1 MSIPKNSKEIESRL
15 SHITTAIRES
25 YEKHGGI
32 KHLEE
37 PCLPSTKEV
46 GKLVKLLSTIMF
58 PGFYEEATGDNN
70 HLEGYLLAQCSN
82 ALECLSDLIQKSLR
96 HECKD
101 GIDCFRTEG
110 ECWDRAVEI
119 TYLLLE
125 NIPEIREVMNIDIKA
140 AYDGDPAATSYYEV
154 VLSYPSVRAILVY
167 RLAHFL
173 ELQEVP
179 YIPRMMSE
187 FIHEK
192 TGIDIH
198 PGAEIGP
205 GFFIDHGTGVVI
217 GCTSVLGKNVKFYQ
231 HVTLGALSLSNV
243 DKIRKAKKKRHPTVE
258 DDVTIYAGATILG
271 GKTVIQKGS
280 VIGGNVWLTRS
291 VPPYTTVTFDSP
303 YLIFK
308 QKDKKVEKYVIDYQI

>member
-1 MSIPKNSKEIESRL
+1 MDNPINSKENESRL
-15 SHITTAIRES
+15 SHITTAISKS

-37 PCLPSTKEV
+37 PILPSKKEV

-58 PGFYEEATGDNN
+58 PGFYEEATNDKN
-70 HLEGYLLAQCSN
+70 HLEGYLLVQCSN

-96 HECKD
+96 HECKE
-101 GIDCFRTEG
+101 GIGCTLTEG
-110 ECWDRAVEI
+110 ECWDHAVEI
-119 TYLLLE
+119 SYLLLE
-125 NIPEIREVMNIDIKA
+125 NIPEIREVMNLDIKA
-140 AYDGDPAATSYYEV
+140 AYDGDPAATSYFEV

-173 ELQEVP
+173 EMQKVP

-187 FIHEK
+187 YIHEK

-217 GCTSVLGKNVKFYQ
+217 GCTSVLGKNIKFYQ

-243 DKIRKAKKKRHPTVE
+243 DKIRKAKRKRHPTVE
-258 DDVTIYAGATILG
+258 DDVTIYAGSTILG

-308 QKDKKVEKYVIDYQI
+308 HKDKKVEKYVVDYQI

>member
-1 MSIPKNSKEIESRL
+1 MNNPINSKENESRL
-15 SHITTAIRES
+15 SHITNSIRKS

-37 PCLPSTKEV
+37 PCLPSKKEV

-58 PGFYEEATGDNN
+58 PGFYEEATGDKN

-101 GIDCFRTEG
+101 GIDCTRSEG
-110 ECWDRAVEI
+110 ECWDLAVEVS
-119 TYLLLE
+119 YLLLE
-125 NIPEIREVMNIDIKA
+125 NIPEIREVVNLDIKA
-140 AYDGDPAATSYYEV
+140 AYDGDPAANSYYEV

-217 GCTSVLGKNVKFYQ
+217 GCTSVLGKNIKFYQ

-258 DDVTIYAGATILG
+258 DDVTIYAGSTILG
-271 GKTVIQKGS
+271 GNTVIQKGS

>member
-1 MSIPKNSKEIESRL
+1 
-15 SHITTAIRES
+15 
-25 YEKHGGI
+25 
-32 KHLEE
+32 
-37 PCLPSTKEV
+37 
-46 GKLVKLLSTIMF
+46 MF
-58 PGFYEEATGDNN
+58 PGFYEEATGDKN

-125 NIPEIREVMNIDIKA
+125 NIPEIREVMNLDIKA

-217 GCTSVLGKNVKFYQ
+217 GCTSVLGKNIKFYQ

-258 DDVTIYAGATILG
+258 DDVTIYAGSTILG
-271 GKTVIQKGS
+271 GKTVIHKGS

-308 QKDKKVEKYVIDYQI
+308 HKDKKVEKYVIDYQI